1 MEERMA
7 RAKVGI
13 VGAGI
18 GGLTAAAAL
27 RKFGF
32 EPEVYE
38 RAPQLG
44 EVGAGLQLGPN
55 AVKVLGALGLEQRL
69 AEVASEPI
77 NIVSLNWN
85 DATER
90 FREPLRAVALQK
102 YGARYMTAHRAD
114 LHDLLQS
121 LVPAS
126 SIHLGA
132 ACTGIHTSQT
142 GATVSFA
149 DGSKVECDVV
159 VGADGIHSVVRNG
172 LFGEKPARFTKQ
184 ICWRAMIPMDQVPE
198 RVGPGGSVPLA
209 HGEYSGWIGPTG
221 HIICYPIR
229 AGKIFNIFAGR
240 VSEEWADESWV
251 TPSTNEELLAAYEG
265 WNGAMREMLR
275 KADRCYKWGIYDR
288 DPLGRW
294 VVDRAVLI
302 GDAAH
307 PMMPTLAQGAA
318 ISIEDG
324 YALARNFAA
333 TDDIDEALTAFERER
348 VPRASAVQLQARAQF
363 EDNRK
368 VPPPPPRDRD
378 WIFRHDV
385 TVPPMN

>member
-1 MEERMA
+1 LA
-7 RAKVGI
+7 QPKVVI
-13 VGAGI
+13 IGAGI
-18 GGLTAAAAL
+18 AGLTAAASL
-27 RKFGF
+27 RAFGF
-32 EPEVYE
+32 ESEVYE
-38 RAPQLG
+38 QAPQLG

-55 AVKVLGALGLEQRL
+55 AVKVLRALGLEEAL
-69 AEVASEPI
+69 LKVASEPP
-77 NIVSLNWN
+77 NIISLNWN

-90 FREPLRAVALQK
+90 FREPLRAISVK
-102 YGARYMTAHRAD
+102 EYGARYLTCHRAD

-121 LVPAS
+121 LVPVS

-132 ACTGIHTSQT
+132 ACTGIDCSPS
-142 GATVSFA
+142 GAIVTFA
-149 DGSKVECDVV
+149 DGRKVSCDVV
-159 VGADGIHSVVRNG
+159 VGADGIHSVVRKQ
-172 LFGEKPARFTKQ
+172 LFGEKPARFTQQ
-184 ICWRAMIPMDQVPE
+184 ICWRAMIPMDLVPE
-198 RVGPGGSVPLA
+198 RVGPNGSVPFA

-229 AGKIFNIFAGR
+229 SGKIFNIFAGR
-240 VSEEWADESWV
+240 VSEQWVEESWV
-251 TPSTNEELLAAYEG
+251 TPSANEELLAAYEG

-288 DPLGRW
+288 DPLERW
-294 VVDRAVLI
+294 LADRAVLI

-333 TDDIDEALTAFERER
+333 INDLDGALAAFERER

-363 EDNRK
+363 DDNRK
-368 VPPPPPRDRD
+368 VPAPPPRDRG

-385 TVPPMN
+385 TLPPAQGN